1 MMKIS
6 ENPLFPISL
15 DEYPKIFDYVLSARG
30 LIYFHQLKRDY
41 VLGRKLNVDEY
52 NKIRLLHIYY
62 ATANRNSKEVSA
74 WQDMCKTLDDGGIF
88 EKNMYE
94 SKEDLKNK
102 HLIVIN
108 PKYQSGLYRKH
119 IEFVKENMNSK

>member
-1 MMKIS
+1 MC
-6 ENPLFPISL
+6 EN
-15 DEYPKIFDYVLSARG
+15 
-30 LIYFHQLKRDY
+30 QLKRNY

-74 WQDMCKTLDDGGIF
+74 WQDMCKTLDDKGIF
-88 EKNMYE
+88 EKNMYQ

-102 HLIVIN
+102 SLILIN
-108 PKYQSGLYRKH
+108 PQYQSGLYRKH